1 MKKMQRVLLA
11 FLAVSTGV
19 CVLAGYFLAP
29 LWPAVEIA
37 RQVILRCAALLAASA
52 LLVGGL
58 NLLRVHLSR
67 LKARQPGWPY
77 SAALVLSLL
86 SVLVV
91 IGFRGPVSAA
101 SLWVFNYIHIP
112 LEASLVILAG
122 IILLS
127 SGAGVIVRRLDL
139 YSVVFFLSV
148 LVALLGAVTL
158 PGWSTIH
165 LDTLRTWINQVFVTS
180 GARGLVLGIALGVV
194 VAGIRMLLAADRP
207 YERPE

>member
-1 MKKMQRVLLA
+1 MKKILRILLA
-11 FLAVSTGV
+11 ILAACIGLW
-19 CVLAGYFLAP
+19 VLAGYFLAP
-29 LWPAVEIA
+29 LWPGGEAA
-37 RQVILRCAALLAASA
+37 RQVILRCTAILAATS

-58 NLLRVHLSR
+58 NLLRVHLGR
-67 LKARQPGWPY
+67 LWARQPGWPY

-86 SVLVV
+86 SVLLV
-91 IGFRGPVSAA
+91 IGFSGPFSTA

-127 SGAGVIVRRLDL
+127 TGAGVIVRRLDL
-139 YSVVFFLSV
+139 FSVIFFLSV

-165 LDTLRTWINQVFVTS
+165 LDTLRNWVNQVFVTS
-180 GARGLVLGIALGVV
+180 GARGLLLGIALGAV
-194 VAGIRMLLAADRP
+194 VAGMRILLAADRP